1 MNISNTNANLNKA
14 IQNTD
19 LPIGFIMSMAVNQ
32 KAMENFSNL
41 DDDIK
46 SRITGYIQRS
56 PTGQDSKNR
65 IDLSIQ
71 KLQNNDIDFFNQL
84 DH

>member
-1 MNISNTNANLNKA
+1 MNNLELNKA
-14 IQNTD
+14 VQNTD

-32 KAMENFSNL
+32 KAMQNFSNL
-41 DDDIK
+41 DDNLK
-46 SRITGYIQRS
+46 SKISNYIQRS
-56 PTGQDSKNR
+56 PTGEESKNR
-65 IDLSIQ
+65 IDLSVQ